1 MYCENFT
8 LARIIKKKKK
18 KNHIGEI
25 GWAGSKSWRGGEEW
39 ENWRESDGKLN
50 VDVFFTLGGI
60 LVILI
65 IR

>member
-8 LARIIKKKKK
+8 LARIIKKKKI
-18 KNHIGEI
+18 HIGEI
-25 GWAGSKSWRGGEEW
+25 GWVGSKSWRGGEEW

>member
-8 LARIIKKKKK
+8 LARIIKKKK
-18 KNHIGEI
+18 NHIGEI
-25 GWAGSKSWRGGEEW
+25 GWVGSKSWRGGEEW

-50 VDVFFTLGGI
+50 VDVFFTLWGI

>member
-1 MYCENFT
+1 MKISHWLE
-8 LARIIKKKKK
+8 LSKKK

-25 GWAGSKSWRGGEEW
+25 GWVGSKSWRGGEEW

-65 IR
+65 IG